1 MAPAI
6 LPTLDFQS
14 ALVRCCHERP
24 RASAKGRPR
33 LVARGREH
41 QRFLIAAQTGAKIAV
56 EMLDGIENKLIEVL
70 QTLNEDFGDA
80 P

>member
-1 MAPAI
+1 
-6 LPTLDFQS
+6 
-14 ALVRCCHERP
+14 
-24 RASAKGRPR
+24 
-33 LVARGREH
+33 
-41 QRFLIAAQTGAKIAV
+41 LIAAQTGAKIAV